1 MKPRKATEIQAALT
15 LKGFRLDNTHH
26 HYYWFFHGNRKT
38 SIRTFVSHGIK
49 EYGNDLLTK
58 VRKQMKLAG
67 KELDQFVDCDMS
79 GEEYEKLLIANGH
92 IKIDTKKK

>member
-1 MKPRKATEIQAALT
+1 VKPRKAAEIQAALT

-26 HYYWFFHGNRKT
+26 HFYWFFHGNRKT

-49 EYGNDLLTK
+49 EYGSSLLTN

-67 KELDQFVDCDMS
+67 NQLDEFIDCDMS
-79 GEEYEKLLIANGH
+79 GEAYRELLIANGH
-92 IKIDTKKK
+92 IKVESKKK